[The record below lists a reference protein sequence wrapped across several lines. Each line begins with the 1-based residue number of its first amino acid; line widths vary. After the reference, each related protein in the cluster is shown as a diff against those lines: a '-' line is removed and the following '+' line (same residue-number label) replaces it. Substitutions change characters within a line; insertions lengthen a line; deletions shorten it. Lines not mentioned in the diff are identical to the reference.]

1 MNKQQLLTQ
10 IALYCNTDEQE
21 AQHLDMVLQ
30 KVVNELIS
38 EFRQNAYFYECEF
51 ANPTI
56 VLPFEIAYIY
66 SIQIDHKPVPLLKLE
81 NLKHNITGVVLLD
94 FNRLRIHGVSEGTLE
109 LSACVF
115 WNGEGEI
122 PLPQV
127 FGSAILS
134 GCEIILRH
142 HHISDNDMQFLQLR
156 HKQNKDELRTF
167 YNRATTATKSFSH
180 NVRI

>member
-1 MNKQQLLTQ
+1 MNKQTLLQ
-10 IALYCNTDEQE
+10 HIAAHCNMDNEE
-21 AQHLDMVLQ
+21 GAYIELMLQ

-51 ANPTI
+51 AKPTI
-56 VLPFEIAYIY
+56 ELPFEIAYIY
-66 SIQIDHKPVPLLKLE
+66 SIEIDHKSVPLLKLE
-81 NLKHNITGVVLLD
+81 NLKHNIRGVVLLD
-94 FNRLRIHGVSEGTLE
+94 FNRLRICGVSEGSLQ

-115 WNGEGEI
+115 WNGEGEV

-127 FGSAILS
+127 FSSAILS
-134 GCEIILRH
+134 GCEILSRH

-156 HKQNKDELRTF
+156 HKQNKDELRAF